1 MLNRLS
7 PVRTVRTGHLSALW
21 RSKVRANYGPF
32 NPSACERRQIHSSG
46 YFLPPVIFISLLF
59 ALYTWKS
66 FIMISLQN
74 KIIYAPYLPP
84 TARFERIEDWQSKL
98 FGIEWKEVHMRS
110 IDGTDLALAVA
121 TVSSHAGIDE
131 SLQQSVSHHVYI
143 LYLQGNASSLPPR
156 LPDHSWILSKIKTSF
171 KGEYPGCGKVRFT
184 QVGLSYRGYWT
195 SAGSANETGINL
207 DTIAAVQWISQ
218 LHENTYSYS
227 KSGGQATRPILFVW
241 GQSIGAGFASNL
253 AASGLIPSHLEPT
266 ALILETP
273 FLSVKA
279 MLASLYPERW
289 LPYRYLHPFLRNFL
303 DSYKN
308 LGTIAAQRL
317 EKGIQPPRIF
327 ILEAGR
333 DEIVPP
339 NHPKKLQERCTE
351 LDLPV
356 ERVVVSRAFHSDAM
370 DGRINVAEFIMRQT
384 AKSVYA
390 TRSESAAA
398 GSPKP

>member
-1 MLNRLS
+1 
-7 PVRTVRTGHLSALW
+7 
-21 RSKVRANYGPF
+21 
-32 NPSACERRQIHSSG
+32 
-46 YFLPPVIFISLLF
+46 
-59 ALYTWKS
+59 
-66 FIMISLQN
+66 MISLQN

-84 TARFERIEDWQSKL
+84 TARFEKIQDWQSKL
-98 FGIEWKEVHMRS
+98 FGIEWKEIHLRS

-121 TVSSHAGIDE
+121 TVSSDVDE
-131 SLQQSVSHHVYI
+131 SVEKSLSHHVYT

-156 LPDHSWILSKIKTSF
+156 LPDHSWILRKIKTSF
-171 KGEYPGCGKVRFT
+171 KEKYPGSGKVRFT

-195 SAGSANETGINL
+195 SGGSANETGINL
-207 DTIAAVQWISQ
+207 DTIAAVKWISQ

-227 KSGGQATRPILFVW
+227 ENSGQATKPILFIW

-273 FLSVKA
+273 FLSIKA

-289 LPYRYLHPFLRNFL
+289 LPYKYLHPFLRNFL

-308 LGTIAAQRL
+308 LGIIAAQRL
-317 EKGIQPPRIF
+317 EKGAQPPQIF

-339 NHPKKLQERCTE
+339 NHPKELEDRCTE
-351 LDLPV
+351 LGLPV
-356 ERVVVSRAFHSDAM
+356 ERVVVPRAFHSDAM
-370 DGRINVAEFIMRQT
+370 NGRINVAEFIMRET
-384 AKSVYA
+384 AKNVYA
-390 TRSESAAA
+390 TGSESAAA